1 MSIVI
6 TINIRNRLNPILSNL
21 CATQITCNKTGAII
35 STKAQKQKV
44 VQNKKEFNF
53 IISITIYAKL

>member
-21 CATQITCNKTGAII
+21 CSTQITFNRTGSIV
-35 STKAQKQKV
+35 STKAHKQKV
-44 VQNKKEFNF
+44 VQNKKNL
-53 IISITIYAKL
+53 TL